1 MIRTGCRIFSDIRV
15 RGHGYAKAMNPIKVF
30 LVDDHAV
37 VRSGLRAL
45 LESKDNIEVVGE
57 AANGE
62 KALELIPGL
71 SPHIVLLDISMP
83 GLNGIEVAK
92 RLKTALPN
100 VRLIALSMHEDLEYV
115 QGFLEVGG
123 SGYVPKSSLETQL
136 LDAIYAVSRGEYY
149 APSKLLAEMA
159 REMAA
164 PNPYRN
170 AKLTERE
177 LDVVRQ
183 VAQGRTYKEI
193 ARVLNIGEKTVATY
207 RERAAEKLGIKS
219 RAELVRWALEHHLLE
234 PAPS

>member
-1 MIRTGCRIFSDIRV
+1 M
-15 RGHGYAKAMNPIKVF
+15 AMNTIKVF

-45 LESKDNIEVVGE
+45 LESKDTLEVIGE
-57 AANGE
+57 AESGE
-62 KALELIPGL
+62 KALELIPIL

-92 RLKTALPN
+92 RLKAALPST
-100 VRLIALSMHEDLEYV
+100 RLIALSMHEDLEYV
-115 QGFLEVGG
+115 QGFFEAGG
-123 SGYVPKSSLETQL
+123 SGYVPKSSLEKQL
-136 LDAIYAVSRGEYY
+136 IDAIYAVSRGEYY
-149 APSKLLAEMA
+149 APGKVLAELA
-159 REMAA
+159 RAMAA

-177 LDVVRQ
+177 LEVVRQ

-207 RERAAEKLGIKS
+207 RERATEKLGIKS
-219 RAELVRWALEHHLLE
+219 RAELVRWALERHLLG
-234 PAPS
+234 PATS

>member
-1 MIRTGCRIFSDIRV
+1 
-15 RGHGYAKAMNPIKVF
+15 MNTIKLF
-30 LVDDHAV
+30 LVDDHSV
-37 VRSGLRAL
+37 VRSGIRAL
-45 LESKDNIEVVGE
+45 LASKSNIEVVGE
-57 AANGE
+57 AENGE
-62 KALELIPGL
+62 KALELIPTL
-71 SPHIVLLDISMP
+71 KPQIVLLDISMP

-92 RLKTALPN
+92 RLKKALPDI
-100 VRLIALSMHEDLEYV
+100 RLIALSMHEDTEYV
-115 QGFLEVGG
+115 QSFLEAGG

-136 LDAIYAVSRGEYY
+136 IDAIYAVSRGEYY
-149 APSKLLAEMA
+149 APGKLLAELA

-177 LDVVRQ
+177 MDVVKQ

-193 ARVLNIGEKTVATY
+193 AKVLNIGEKTVATY

-234 PAPS
+234 TTTS

>member
-1 MIRTGCRIFSDIRV
+1 
-15 RGHGYAKAMNPIKVF
+15 MNTIKLF
-30 LVDDHAV
+30 LVDDHSV
-37 VRSGLRAL
+37 VRSGIRAL
-45 LESKDNIEVVGE
+45 LASKSNIEVVGE
-57 AANGE
+57 AENGE
-62 KALELIPGL
+62 KALELIPTL
-71 SPHIVLLDISMP
+71 EPQIVLLDISMP

-92 RLKTALPN
+92 RLKKVLPHI
-100 VRLIALSMHEDLEYV
+100 RLIALSMHEDTEYV
-115 QGFLEVGG
+115 QGFLEAGG

-136 LDAIYAVSRGEYY
+136 VDAIYAVSRGEYY
-149 APSKLLAEMA
+149 APGKLLAELA

-177 LDVVRQ
+177 MEVVTQ

-193 ARVLNIGEKTVATY
+193 AKVLNIGEKTVATY

-234 PAPS
+234 TAAS

>member
-1 MIRTGCRIFSDIRV
+1 MSA
-15 RGHGYAKAMNPIKVF
+15 YAYIMNTIKVF

-37 VRSGLRAL
+37 VRSGLKAL
-45 LESKDNIEVVGE
+45 LESKSNIEVLGE
-57 AANGE
+57 AESGE
-62 KALELIPGL
+62 KALELIPTL
-71 SPHIVLLDISMP
+71 NPDIVLLDISMP
-83 GLNGIEVAK
+83 GMNGIEVAK
-92 RLKTALPN
+92 KLKTALPAI
-100 VRLIALSMHEDLEYV
+100 RLIALSMHEDLEYV
-115 QGFLEVGG
+115 QGFLEAGG
-123 SGYVPKSSLETQL
+123 SGYVPKSSLEKQL
-136 LDAIYAVSRGEYY
+136 IDAIYAVSRGEYY
-149 APSKLLAEMA
+149 APSKLLSELA

-177 LDVVRQ
+177 LDVVKQ

-234 PAPS
+234 PANS